1 MFDDKRSHEE
11 PWLIFSGDFLFVGSI
26 GRPDLLGEE
35 EQIKSTFSTLNTFP
49 DYSEI
54 YPGHG
59 AGSLCGKAIGARDSS
74 TVGYEKKYNAS
85 LVEKPETEW
94 IQNLMQDMPPAPPYF
109 SVMKKV
115 NVEGPKIFGDTL
127 PGTRPLPASIAIQK
141 QQEGAVIVDFRSKE
155 SFADA
160 HIPGSINIPL
170 SQVVSTWAGWLL
182 NYDQPLILVLD
193 SPNQLNEVV
202 TMLIRVG
209 FDDILGYL
217 ENGINSWE
225 FPLESFSL
233 IHEKDFA
240 QLPHQVVTI
249 DVRSQGEWQDKPLKN
264 AIHIPL
270 GQLSQKIE
278 KIPNDKPIYTICRG
292 GYRAAVAASI
302 LQKAGIKDV
311 HAVVS

>member
-1 MFDDKRSHEE
+1 
-11 PWLIFSGDFLFVGSI
+11 
-26 GRPDLLGEE
+26 
-35 EQIKSTFSTLNTFP
+35 
-49 DYSEI
+49 
-54 YPGHG
+54 
-59 AGSLCGKAIGARDSS
+59 
-74 TVGYEKKYNAS
+74 
-85 LVEKPETEW
+85 
-94 IQNLMQDMPPAPPYF
+94 MQDMPPAPPYF

-249 DVRSQGEWQDKPLKN
+249 DVSSQGEWQDKPLKN